1 MDVETDERVNVE
13 PKTMVTDFK
22 ELRIY
27 QRAPGAA
34 MEIFELSDQWPS
46 EEKYA
51 LTDQIRRSSRSV
63 CSNIGEA
70 WFKRQYPKHFA
81 SKLSDASSEA
91 AETIVW
97 LDFARKCGYLDAQDA
112 HALEQEFRGA
122 IGGLTKMIAQKDKW
136 CGPSSQVREEY
147 LRYDSGRS

>member
-1 MDVETDERVNVE
+1 
-13 PKTMVTDFK
+13 MVTDFK

-27 QRAPGAA
+27 RRAAEAA
-34 MEIFELSDQWPS
+34 MKIFELSDQWPPQ
-46 EEKYA
+46 EKYA

-70 WFKRQYPKHFA
+70 WFKRQYPRHFA

-97 LDFARKCGYLDAQDA
+97 LDFARKCGYLDPRDA
-112 HALEQEFRGA
+112 EELEQEFRGA
-122 IGGLTKMIAQKDKW
+122 IGGLTKMIAQKENW
-136 CGPSSQVREEY
+136 CGPSSRVREEY
-147 LRYDSGRS
+147 LRYDYGDT

>member
-1 MDVETDERVNVE
+1 
-13 PKTMVTDFK
+13 MVTDFK

-27 QRAPGAA
+27 QRASKAA
-34 MEIFELSDQWPS
+34 MNIFELSEKWPP

-63 CSNIGEA
+63 CANIGEA
-70 WFKRQYPKHFA
+70 WFKRQYPKYFV

-97 LDFARKCGYLDAQDA
+97 IDFARKCGYLSSDTAR
-112 HALEQEFRGA
+112 ALEQEFRGT
-122 IGGLTKMIAQKDKW
+122 IGGLTKMMAQKDRW
-136 CGPSSQVREEY
+136 CSPSSQVREDGTF
-147 LRYDSGRS
+147 YDPSD